1 MAAPTRR
8 VIPIFFIVI
17 ALLMVAVGL
26 YIRNR
31 PTEPPF
37 PYGEIRI
44 AIDASTPPFALA
56 NGSDLTGLEIDLGY
70 ALGEELGL
78 TVRFINMGYDGLY
91 DSLRADQADIVLSQL
106 VINPLKM
113 GDVLYTR
120 PYFDAGLVLISNT
133 SHSINEMSA
142 LSGKRLAYE
151 FGSSADAEARLWARR
166 IRPFETLPYELPEHA
181 LDSIRLG
188 EADAALVDAISA
200 RIYLREHRDWQV
212 QVIYVTHIPFAIAT
226 SIDRPQT
233 WQVIDRALQ
242 ALIQNGTLDRI
253 INRWL

>member
-8 VIPIFFIVI
+8 IIF
-17 ALLMVAVGL
+17 LLICGL
-26 YIRNR
+26 ILLFAGFWLYTRSR
-31 PTEPPF
+31 PTETPF
-37 PYGEIRI
+37 PYDEIRI

-56 NGSDLTGLEIDLGY
+56 NGSDLTGLEIDLGK

-78 TVRFINMGYDGLY
+78 PVRFINMGYDGLY
-91 DSLRADQADIVLSQL
+91 DSLRADQTDIVLSQL
-106 VINPLKM
+106 VIDPLKM

-120 PYFDAGLVLISNT
+120 PYFDAGLVLVSSV
-133 SHSINEMSA
+133 SHSIDEMSS

-166 IRPFETLPYELPEHA
+166 IRQFETLPYELPEYA

-188 EADAALVDAISA
+188 DADAALVDAISA
-200 RIYLREHRDWQV
+200 RIYLREHHNWQV
-212 QVIYVTHIPFAIAT
+212 QFIYVTHIPFAIAT

-233 WQVIDRALQ
+233 WQAIDRALQ
-242 ALIQNGTLDRI
+242 ALIQDGTLHTI
-253 INRWL
+253 INRWF